1 MIQLSYITIGQRES
15 PGEHCSPKN
24 IESMRR
30 AGNKAMSRYTH
41 ILNTDMESGFALGTS
56 IVRKFNVHDETY
68 FMIEQRISIDL
79 SRGGQARTSK
89 SLLDDTPAHCR

>member
-1 MIQLSYITIGQRES
+1 
-15 PGEHCSPKN
+15 
-24 IESMRR
+24 
-30 AGNKAMSRYTH
+30 MSRYTH

-68 FMIEQRISIDL
+68 FMIEQRISIYL
-79 SRGGQARTSK
+79 SRGGRARTSK